1 MHSEMGGENLKM
13 EIQAKRGKWMGL
25 FLLFSCL
32 VMGGF
37 FTSEAMAQKPVPG
50 GTLTISLA
58 AEPSGLDPTTNPSAA
73 IKRVVHYNL
82 LEGLL
87 KVDRN
92 GRVVPA
98 LAKSYS
104 ISKDGKEYTF
114 VLHSGIKFHDGS
126 PCTAEDVKFSLER
139 LLDPKTA
146 APYRM
151 YYESIESIQAVDPT
165 TVKFKMKKVDSNFLF
180 NMARGDAVI
189 VSKQSVD
196 RLKSAPVGTGPFK
209 FAEWKRGDSVTMIKY
224 PEYYRKGIPYLDKVT
239 FRFISD
245 PSAQLAALRAGDVD
259 VIAYDLA
266 PENAPALEKDAR
278 FKVLKGNTTT
288 DVIMAMNHSRKPFN
302 DPKVRQ
308 AITLAIDRKAVIQGA
323 VAGYGTPIGSH
334 MDPTNPYYV
343 DVSRLYPYNPEK
355 ARQLLAEAGYPTGFG
370 AVLKLPEPYAYARRS
385 GEVIAD
391 QLSKVGI
398 KLIIEVIPMGQWVDR
413 VFKNAEYDLT
423 VMGHAE
429 PFDIEIYGR
438 SNYYFRYNNPKF
450 QELLKKAEAE
460 MNEPARK
467 KIYEQAQRTLADEF
481 VNVYLFINP
490 ALPAMKKEVMNWW
503 KDYPTIVVD
512 ASEVYLQK

>member
-1 MHSEMGGENLKM
+1 M
-13 EIQAKRGKWMGL
+13 EIRGKGI
-25 FLLFSCL
+25 
-32 VMGGF
+32 GF
-37 FTSEAMAQKPVPG
+37 IFICFMLAFAGMAYSEAMAQRLTPG
-50 GTLTISLA
+50 GALTIALA

-73 IKRVVHYNL
+73 IKRVVHYNI

-92 GRVVPA
+92 GKVVPA

-114 VLHSGIKFHDGS
+114 VLYPEIKFHDGK
-126 PCTAEDVKFSLER
+126 PCTSEDVKYSLER

-146 APYRM
+146 APFRM
-151 YYESIESIQAVDPT
+151 FYEGIEAIQIVDST
-165 TVKFKMKKVDSNFLF
+165 TLKIKTKKYDSNFLF

-189 VSKQSVD
+189 VSRQAID
-196 RLKSAPVGTGPFK
+196 QLKSAPVGTGPFK
-209 FAEWKRGDSVTMIKY
+209 FAEWKRGDSVTMIKN
-224 PEYYRKGIPYLDKVT
+224 PDYYRKGIPYLDKVT

-278 FKVLKGNTTT
+278 FKVQKGNTTT
-288 DVIMAMNHSRKPFN
+288 DVILAMNHSKKPFG
-302 DPKVRQ
+302 DLKVRQ

-323 VAGYGTPIGSH
+323 VAGYGTPIGGH

-343 DVSRLYPYNPEK
+343 DLSGLYPYNPEK
-355 ARQLLAEAGYPTGFG
+355 AKQLLAEAGYANGFD

-385 GEVIAD
+385 GEIIAD

-398 KLIIEVIPMGQWVDR
+398 KLTLEVIPMGQWIDR
-413 VFKNAEYDLT
+413 VFKNADYDLT

-438 SNYYFRYNNPKF
+438 PNYYFRYNNPKF
-450 QELLKKAEAE
+450 QELLRKAEEE
-460 MNEPARK
+460 MSEPARK
-467 KIYEQAQRTLADEF
+467 KVYEQAQRMLADDF
-481 VNVYLFINP
+481 VNVYLFIYP
-490 ALPAMKKEVMNWW
+490 AVPAMKKEVMNWW

-512 ASEVYLQK
+512 ATEVYLQK

>member
-1 MHSEMGGENLKM
+1 MK
-13 EIQAKRGKWMGL
+13 IQSTKGKWMGL
-25 FLLFSCL
+25 LLLFSCL
-32 VMGGF
+32 GMGGF
-37 FTSEAMAQKPVPG
+37 FTSEAIAQKPVPG
-50 GTLTISLA
+50 GALTIALA

-92 GRVVPA
+92 GKVAPA

-104 ISKDGKEYTF
+104 VSKDGKEYTF
-114 VLHSGIKFHDGS
+114 VLHGGIKFHDGN
-126 PCTAEDVKFSLER
+126 PCTAEDVKFTFER

-146 APYRM
+146 APFRM
-151 YYESIESIQAVDPT
+151 FYEAIESVQVVDT
-165 TVKFKMKKVDSNFLF
+165 ATVKFKMKAVASNFLF

-209 FAEWKRGDSVTMIKY
+209 FTEWKRGDSVIMAKN
-224 PEYYRKGIPYLDKVT
+224 PDYYQKGLPYLDRVIFK
-239 FRFISD
+239 FIPD

-259 VIAYDLA
+259 VISYDLA
-266 PENAPALEKDAR
+266 PENAPALEKDGR
-278 FKVLKGNTTT
+278 FKVLKGHTTT
-288 DVIMAMNHSRKPFN
+288 DVIMAMNHSRKPFS
-302 DPKVRQ
+302 DLRVRQ

-343 DVSRLYPYNPEK
+343 DLSGLYPYNPEK
-355 ARQLLAEAGYPTGFG
+355 AKELLAEAGFPTGFG

-385 GEVIAD
+385 GEIIAD

-429 PFDIEIYGR
+429 PFDIEIYSR
-438 SNYYFRYNNPKF
+438 PNYYFRYNSPNF
-450 QELLKKAEAE
+450 QELIKKAEAE
-460 MNEPARK
+460 MNEQARK
-467 KIYEQAQRTLADEF
+467 KVYEQAQRMLADDF
-481 VNVYLFINP
+481 VNVYLFIYP